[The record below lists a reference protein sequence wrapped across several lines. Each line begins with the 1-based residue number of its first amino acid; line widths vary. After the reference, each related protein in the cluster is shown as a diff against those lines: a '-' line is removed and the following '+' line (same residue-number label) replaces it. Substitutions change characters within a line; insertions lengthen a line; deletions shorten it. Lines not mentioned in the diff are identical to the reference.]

1 MVGFFPKPKPVNARF
16 SIYSINIKAD
26 VMHVDATKLS
36 PNSIIEGDIC
46 IVGTGPAGLS
56 MAMDWLNTPYKV
68 ILLESGGFDYDDKV
82 QDMLAG
88 EGTGQRYFPLRST
101 RLAQFGGTSGHWAGM
116 CSTFDDIDF
125 EKRDWVPDSEWP
137 ITRKDLDPYYERAHK
152 PLKLGPYQYDLA
164 YWQTQAP
171 NLIPFPLDEKV
182 VWNKIWQLSN
192 VAGWKGGFKPAY
204 KNLIVRAPNIHLY
217 TYATV
222 VNMIGNEPVNSI
234 QEVIVKN
241 HTNNTHTVRAKHF
254 VLATG
259 AIQNARMLLAANEQA
274 KMGLGNDHDLVG
286 RYFMEHLEID
296 TAEMWLLKPFPTDL
310 NSFNDR
316 LMFWN
321 ELAIRKEVQ
330 REEKIL
336 NGTCGLSRTAY
347 ARLTAPRIDTW
358 QNEDPRKSGEN
369 MFKNWNDAEE
379 KSKSRTVGAI
389 SRAYTFQTRM
399 EQSPNPDSRVTLSEK
414 KDALGVPLANLN
426 WALTPLDKRSL
437 RRINQI
443 IAREVGRAG
452 IARIKL
458 QEFLVDENDET
469 FPKSTNAGWHHMG
482 TTRMSADP
490 QKGVVDIHCQ
500 VHGINNL
507 HVAGSGCYVTA
518 GAPNPTLTLVAFALR
533 LSDRIKRRIKADS

>member
-1 MVGFFPKPKPVNARF
+1 
-16 SIYSINIKAD
+16 
-26 VMHVDATKLS
+26 MHVDASKLQ

-46 IVGTGPAGLS
+46 IIGTGPAGLS
-56 MAMDWLNTPYKV
+56 MAMDWMNTPYKV
-68 ILLESGGFDYDDKV
+68 ILLESGGFEYDDKV
-82 QDMLAG
+82 QDLLAG

-101 RLAQFGGTSGHWAGM
+101 RLSLFGGTSGHWAGM
-116 CSTFDDIDF
+116 CSPFDEIDF
-125 EKRDWVPDSEWP
+125 EKRDWVPDSEWL
-137 ITRKDLDPYYERAHK
+137 ITRKDLNPYYEKAHQ
-152 PLKLGPYQYDLA
+152 PLKLGPYDYDLT
-164 YWQTQAP
+164 YWQKQAP
-171 NLIPFPLDEKV
+171 NLNPFPLDEKV
-182 VWNKIWQLSN
+182 IWNKIWQLSN

-204 KNLIVRAPNIHLY
+204 KDLIVDAKNIHLY
-217 TYATV
+217 TYATAI
-222 VNMIGNEPVNSI
+222 NIMANEPVNSI
-234 QEVIVKN
+234 QEVIIKN
-241 HTNNTHTVRAKHF
+241 HTNNTQKVRAKHF

-274 KMGLGNDHDLVG
+274 KKGLGNDNDLVG
-286 RYFMEHLEID
+286 RYFMEHLEVD

-310 NSFNDR
+310 NTFNQK

-336 NGTCGLSRTAY
+336 NGTCGLAPTAY
-347 ARLTAPRIDTW
+347 ARNKAPVIDTW
-358 QNEDPRKSGEN
+358 QNEDPRKSLDNFFNSWHE
-369 MFKNWNDAEE
+369 AEE
-379 KSKSRTVGAI
+379 KAKALDQGAI
-389 SRAYTFQTRM
+389 TRAFTFQTRM

-443 IAREVGRAG
+443 IAKEVGKAG

-458 QEFLVDENDET
+458 HDFLVDENDDS

-482 TTRMSADP
+482 TTRMGTTSK
-490 QKGVVDIHCQ
+490 KGVVDIHCQ

-533 LSDRIKRRIKADS
+533 LSDRIKERMKLDS